1 MILLVS
7 WLDIPFSNT
16 DGDYQVVEFFA
27 GVGRVAALSKK
38 YGYKSC
44 ALDIS
49 YGQDRFQ
56 SANKRSPLDINSDAG
71 LVPLVCTRK
80 TNCLII
86 FEGLNLFSI
95 FIVTEYTHIITGQ
108 IHPAAAACVAA
119 RWTRNMDRAYMAM
132 PHLFSLFISGFR
144 GLRFTCIA
152 GLQSCSRPDSTT
164 EFAHGLECMGQ
175 KLQSQSA
182 YGATAYSLRSSKG
195 LVSCYPYAKSM
206 LTCQPM
212 GSV

>member
-1 MILLVS
+1 ML
-7 WLDIPFSNT
+7 
-16 DGDYQVVEFFA
+16 EFFA

-119 RWTRNMDRAYMAM
+119 RWTRNMGVF
-132 PHLFSLFISGFR
+132 L
-144 GLRFTCIA
+144 
-152 GLQSCSRPDSTT
+152 
-164 EFAHGLECMGQ
+164 
-175 KLQSQSA
+175 
-182 YGATAYSLRSSKG
+182 SS
-195 LVSCYPYAKSM
+195 
-206 LTCQPM
+206 
-212 GSV
+212 

>member
-16 DGDYQVVEFFA
+16 DGDYQVLEFFA

-119 RWTRNMDRAYMAM
+119 RWTRNIRDILFGTKWISCFIMNLGDNLKRNTCSDQMDITIYFEHFAGNLKRNTCWDQMDIMIHYESL
-132 PHLFSLFISGFR
+132 LFGP
-144 GLRFTCIA
+144 
-152 GLQSCSRPDSTT
+152 SC
-164 EFAHGLECMGQ
+164 L
-175 KLQSQSA
+175 
-182 YGATAYSLRSSKG
+182 
-195 LVSCYPYAKSM
+195 
-206 LTCQPM
+206 
-212 GSV
+212 

>member
-16 DGDYQVVEFFA
+16 DGDYQVLEFFA

-119 RWTRNMDRAYMAM
+119 RWTRNMGAFLNYRK
-132 PHLFSLFISGFR
+132 LSGRTISEG
-144 GLRFTCIA
+144 
-152 GLQSCSRPDSTT
+152 TT
-164 EFAHGLECMGQ
+164 ILVNVCVQINTYIYVPTATITYFF
-175 KLQSQSA
+175 
-182 YGATAYSLRSSKG
+182 YG
-195 LVSCYPYAKSM
+195 
-206 LTCQPM
+206 
-212 GSV
+212 

>member
-1 MILLVS
+1 MPSFIRRSIQCCPLGS
-7 WLDIPFSNT
+7 RKSP
-16 DGDYQVVEFFA
+16 EF
-27 GVGRVAALSKK
+27 VGPDLN
-38 YGYKSC
+38 
-44 ALDIS
+44 
-49 YGQDRFQ
+49 FQ
-56 SANKRSPLDINSDAG
+56 STAK
-71 LVPLVCTRK
+71 
-80 TNCLII
+80 
-86 FEGLNLFSI
+86 
-95 FIVTEYTHIITGQ
+95 HIITGQ
-108 IHPAAAACVAA
+108 IHSAAAACVAA